1 MTNPFETVVAGGA
14 GEKRDPNSFLNWK
27 RVAEIQTPRG
37 LRPGKLLVVRPL
49 KVIDEFRKEER
60 DKWLAKGTWV
70 PSLTVADIACL
81 DVIEPMQDEYG
92 MPVPGFEAGHQF
104 RDQVVFPGYLNK
116 AFAKY
121 MGKTLIGVTYEGE
134 NTKGKPPI
142 MFRDLSA
149 DPGAVSRGQRF
160 LAARPEFLIPLEA
173 AFVEAAPEQWGGAPG
188 YQQNP
193 NAPQQ
198 GSRPVMYTQ
207 HDPRPPQ
214 HQYSAPAAQQP
225 QPDPWG
231 QSAAPVSAQPVS
243 PAQQQPALSTLDQL
257 RQVNAQGQPQS
268 QEPPF

>member
-1 MTNPFETVVAGGA
+1 MTSPFETVVGGGA
-14 GEKRDPNSFLNWK
+14 GGEKRDPNSFLNWK

-121 MGKTLIGVTYEGE
+121 VGKTLIGVTYEGE

-142 MFRDLSA
+142 MFRDLSG

-160 LAARPEFLIPLEA
+160 LAARPEFLVPVEA
-173 AFVEAAPEQWGGAPG
+173 QFVEAAPEQWNGASG
-188 YQQNP
+188 YQGNP

-207 HDPRPPQ
+207 HDPTPQ
-214 HQYSAPAAQQP
+214 QQYQ
-225 QPDPWG
+225 QPDPWA
-231 QSAAPVSAQPVS
+231 QASNPVSAQPVS
-243 PAQQQPALSTLDQL
+243 PAQTAPSLSTLDQL
-257 RQVNAQGQPQS
+257 RQANQVNAQGQPQS
-268 QEPPF
+268 DTPPF